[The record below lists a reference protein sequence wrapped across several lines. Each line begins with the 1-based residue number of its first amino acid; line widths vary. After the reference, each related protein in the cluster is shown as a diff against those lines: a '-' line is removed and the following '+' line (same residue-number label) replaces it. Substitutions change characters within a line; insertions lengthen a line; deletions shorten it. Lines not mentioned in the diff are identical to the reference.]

1 MLTSMLLVTQLDD
14 LSPPHLDLCIDHL
27 YFQDPENRC
36 WFLEFLEIELLQEY
50 CLKFQKVLKILS
62 IWGSLG
68 MPGPSFKGHIA
79 LSAACQVFY
88 CHPFCRSIN
97 YIGYTA
103 SSEKISSSS
112 ATRAHAL
119 YLSPQ
124 TIKPPEVVHL
134 FKAGFGFLISLNVFL
149 RASTKCWIF
158 LVYFFLRFIALW
170 PILKEITRKLGHRYP
185 SLTCIT
191 WIITYTVL
199 LILHVSLVPKKWLT
213 N

>member
-1 MLTSMLLVTQLDD
+1 M
-14 LSPPHLDLCIDHL
+14 
-27 YFQDPENRC
+27 
-36 WFLEFLEIELLQEY
+36 LQEY
-50 CLKFQKVLKILS
+50 CLKFQTVLKILS

-134 FKAGFGFLISLNVFL
+134 FKAGFGFLISLNVYCMHRQNVESFL
-149 RASTKCWIF
+149 YTF
-158 LVYFFLRFIALW
+158 NVFFLRFIALW
-170 PILKEITRKLGHRYP
+170 PILKEITRKLGHRCP

-191 WIITYTVL
+191 
-199 LILHVSLVPKKWLT
+199 
-213 N
+213 